1 VLKYTLRRILAM
13 IPLLFLVSVMTFGLT
28 LLIPGDPA
36 YAVAGEGATE
46 EQVEAVRE
54 RLGLNDP
61 FPVRYALWVSDAVRG
76 DLGPSLYSSKAI
88 SADIAERFP
97 VTLGL
102 ALAAML
108 VALVISI
115 PAGIVAAVKRGSW
128 LDRVST
134 IGASLGLAIP
144 NYWLAVMLITVF
156 AIWQPWLPAVGYTPM
171 GTSFT
176 GWLESIALPAI
187 ALGTAAAAQLTRQ
200 LRSALIETLQQD
212 YIRTAR
218 AKGLR
223 GWTVV
228 MKHAVKNAAVTFVTV
243 AGLQI
248 SLLLGGAV
256 LVEEIFGIPGFGQLA
271 VSAVRNQDIPMIQ
284 GVVLLGAVV
293 VILANLAVDLT
304 YGYFNPR
311 LRSQ

>member
-1 VLKYTLRRILAM
+1 MLSYTLRRILA
-13 IPLLFLVSVMTFGLT
+13 IVPLLFLVSVMTFGLT

-46 EQVEAVRE
+46 EQVQAVRE
-54 RLGLNDP
+54 RLGLDDP
-61 FPVRYALWVSDAVRG
+61 FPIRYGRWVADAVRG
-76 DLGPSLYSSKAI
+76 DLGPSLYSSRTI
-88 SADIAERFP
+88 SDDIAARFP

-108 VALVISI
+108 VALAISI
-115 PAGIVAAVKRGSW
+115 PAGILAAVKRGSW
-128 LDRVST
+128 IDRAST

-144 NYWLAVMLITVF
+144 NYWLAVMLIFLF
-156 AIWQPWLPAVGYTPM
+156 AIWQDWVPAVGYTPISE
-171 GTSFT
+171 SFT
-176 GWLESIALPAI
+176 GWLESMALPAI
-187 ALGTAAAAQLTRQ
+187 ALGTSAAAQLTRQ

-223 GWTVV
+223 GWMVV
-228 MKHAVKNAAVTFVTV
+228 GKHGLKNAAVAFITV
-243 AGLQI
+243 AGLQV

-256 LVEEIFGIPGFGQLA
+256 IIEEIFGLPGFGQLA
-271 VSAVRNQDIPMIQ
+271 ITAVRNQDIPMIQ
-284 GVVLLGAVV
+284 GVVLVGAVV
-293 VILANLAVDLT
+293 VIVANLAVDLM

-311 LRSQ
+311 LRFR